1 MVQDIRVCTLIY
13 LPHFPG
19 RPPFEL
25 LLFFNFYYHTRNPIL
40 RHYLVHP
47 IPLLTLL
54 LARYLIAKC
63 RADAW
68 FGYKEEILH
77 ITPNCGD
84 SRATIITFKPKMEWG
99 ESGSYRRVLRRRRIP
114 VTIPDS
120 FIVACAHKVYE
131 NIHPLLR

>member
-1 MVQDIRVCTLIY
+1 MQN
-13 LPHFPG
+13 F
-19 RPPFEL
+19 FF
-25 LLFFNFYYHTRNPIL
+25 FFNFYYHTRNPIL

-47 IPLLTLL
+47 LPLFTLL

-84 SRATIITFKPKMEWG
+84 SRATIITFKPKMERG
-99 ESGSYRRVLRRRRIP
+99 EREGLREGFYEGGGYQLQYQTVL
-114 VTIPDS
+114 
-120 FIVACAHKVYE
+120 
-131 NIHPLLR
+131 LLRAHIKCTKIYTRSIGRGDDATAH